1 MTKLDST
8 FQAIADPTRRA
19 ILARLAQGSAT
30 VNELA
35 DPFDISLPA
44 ISRHLKVLE
53 TAGLI
58 RREVEAQHRRCHL
71 ETEALRRAAGWL
83 AEFETFWTERF
94 DALDAYLDETDT
106 PDPSENGRKDFNH
119 APANDTDDQ
128 A

>member
-1 MTKLDST
+1 MTQLDMT

-19 ILARLAQGSAT
+19 ILNQLAQGSAT

-35 DPFDISLPA
+35 RPFDISLPA
-44 ISRHLKVLE
+44 ISRHLKVME
-53 TAGLI
+53 SAGLI

-94 DALDAYLDETDT
+94 EALDLYLDETASADEQDT
-106 PDPSENGRKDFNH
+106 GRKDFPH
-119 APANDTDDQ
+119 APANDTDGS